1 MGEASETIEMM
12 TLDKEMAEESAEI
25 LRQENDD
32 LKVKLEE
39 AETDLA
45 LLREEAE
52 VDLDADGGEG
62 GDQSVL
68 KMQIR
73 IKDEENKKLKE
84 WFSQKILY
92 SLNIFDKKLWCVK
105 SLTKGSIGQTTRS

>member
-84 WFSQKILY
+84 WFAHKI
-92 SLNIFDKKLWCVK
+92 SIFPKHF
-105 SLTKGSIGQTTRS
+105 

>member
-25 LRQENDD
+25 LRQENED

-52 VDLDADGGEG
+52 VDLDAEGEGEG

-84 WFSQKILY
+84 ALGKFSQISFEPL
-92 SLNIFDKKLWCVK
+92 
-105 SLTKGSIGQTTRS
+105 IG

>member
-25 LRQENDD
+25 LRQENED

-52 VDLDADGGEG
+52 VDLDAEGEGEG

-84 WFSQKILY
+84 ALGKFSKISFEPL
-92 SLNIFDKKLWCVK
+92 
-105 SLTKGSIGQTTRS
+105 IG

>member
-52 VDLDADGGEG
+52 VDLDADNNS
-62 GDQSVL
+62 DY
-68 KMQIR
+68 
-73 IKDEENKKLKE
+73 
-84 WFSQKILY
+84 ILE
-92 SLNIFDKKLWCVK
+92 C
-105 SLTKGSIGQTTRS
+105 R